1 MNSSVLSFGRK
12 FISHEAFEDFV
23 FSLPLVTGWATI
35 WAVISGFDSFLPTFL
50 LTSFSVVG
58 IRFLLMFLTQWFKVA
73 KSVQMDLINNFDRMI
88 EENNQIKVL
97 MAEAEKETLKEE
109 KLKSITPKSITP
121 KSIPPKSKETV
132 VIQTKK
138 MTLRNPNAGRPG
150 RKPRSV
156 TTNNQKET

>member
-1 MNSSVLSFGRK
+1 MNSAVLSFGRK
-12 FISHEAFEDFV
+12 FISNEAFEDFV

-35 WAVISGFDSFLPTFL
+35 WAAISGFDSFLPTFL

-73 KSVQMDLINNFDRMI
+73 KSVQMDLVSSFDRMI
-88 EENNQIKVL
+88 EENNQIKIL
-97 MAEAEKETLKEE
+97 MAEAEKETLKE
-109 KLKSITPKSITP
+109 KTLKSITP

-150 RKPRSV
+150 RKPRTV

>member
-1 MNSSVLSFGRK
+1 MNSAVLSFGRK

-35 WAVISGFDSFLPTFL
+35 WAAISGFDSFLPTFL

-73 KSVQMDLINNFDRMI
+73 KSVQMDLVSSFDRMI
-88 EENNQIKVL
+88 EENNQIKIL
-97 MAEAEKETLKEE
+97 MAEAEKETLKE
-109 KLKSITPKSITP
+109 KTPKSITP

-150 RKPRSV
+150 RKPRTV

>member
-1 MNSSVLSFGRK
+1 MNSAVLSFGRK

-35 WAVISGFDSFLPTFL
+35 WAAISGFDSFLPTFL

-58 IRFLLMFLTQWFKVA
+58 MRFLLMFLTQWFKVA
-73 KSVQMDLINNFDRMI
+73 KSVQMDLVSSFDRMI
-88 EENNQIKVL
+88 EENNQIKIL
-97 MAEAEKETLKEE
+97 MAEAEKETLKE
-109 KLKSITPKSITP
+109 KTLKSITP

-150 RKPRSV
+150 RKPRTV

>member
-1 MNSSVLSFGRK
+1 MNSAVLSFGRK

-35 WAVISGFDSFLPTFL
+35 WAAISGFDSFLPTFL

-73 KSVQMDLINNFDRMI
+73 KSVQMYLVSSFDRMI
-88 EENNQIKVL
+88 EENNQIKIL
-97 MAEAEKETLKEE
+97 MAEAEKETLKE
-109 KLKSITPKSITP
+109 KTPKSITP

-138 MTLRNPNAGRPG
+138 MTLRNPTAGRPG
-150 RKPRSV
+150 RKPRTV

>member
-1 MNSSVLSFGRK
+1 MNSAVLSFGRK

-35 WAVISGFDSFLPTFL
+35 WAAISGFDSFLPTFL

-73 KSVQMDLINNFDRMI
+73 KSVQMDLVSSFDRMI
-88 EENNQIKVL
+88 EENNQIKIL
-97 MAEAEKETLKEE
+97 MAEAEKETLKE
-109 KLKSITPKSITP
+109 KTLKSIPP

-150 RKPRSV
+150 RKPRTV

>member
-1 MNSSVLSFGRK
+1 MNSTVLSFGRK

-35 WAVISGFDSFLPTFL
+35 WAAISGFDSFLPTFL
-50 LTSFSVVG
+50 FTSFSVVG

-73 KSVQMDLINNFDRMI
+73 KSVQTDLINSFDRMI
-88 EENNQIKVL
+88 EENNQIKL
-97 MAEAEKETLKEE
+97 LLAEAEKEKFKE
-109 KLKSITPKSITP
+109 KTS

-138 MTLRNPNAGRPG
+138 MTLRNANVGRPG
-150 RKPRSV
+150 RKPRTV

>member
-1 MNSSVLSFGRK
+1 MNSAVLSFGRK

-35 WAVISGFDSFLPTFL
+35 WAAISGFDSFLPTFL

-73 KSVQMDLINNFDRMI
+73 KSVQMDLVSSFDRMI
-88 EENNQIKVL
+88 EENNQIKIL
-97 MAEAEKETLKEE
+97 MAEAEKETLKE
-109 KLKSITPKSITP
+109 KTLKSITP

-150 RKPRSV
+150 RKPRTV

>member
-1 MNSSVLSFGRK
+1 MNSAVLSFGRK

-35 WAVISGFDSFLPTFL
+35 WAAISGFDSFLPTFL

-109 KLKSITPKSITP
+109 KLKSITPKSI
-121 KSIPPKSKETV
+121 PPKSKETV

>member
-109 KLKSITPKSITP
+109 KLKSITT

>member
-1 MNSSVLSFGRK
+1 MNSTVLSFGRK

-35 WAVISGFDSFLPTFL
+35 WAAISGFDSFLPTFL
-50 LTSFSVVG
+50 FTSFSVVG

-73 KSVQMDLINNFDRMI
+73 KSVQTDLINSFDRMI
-88 EENNQIKVL
+88 EENNQIKL
-97 MAEAEKETLKEE
+97 LLAEAEKENFKE
-109 KLKSITPKSITP
+109 KAS

-138 MTLRNPNAGRPG
+138 MTLRNANVGRPG
-150 RKPRSV
+150 RKPRTV

>member
-1 MNSSVLSFGRK
+1 MNSAVLSFGRK

-23 FSLPLVTGWATI
+23 FSLPLITGWATI
-35 WAVISGFDSFLPTFL
+35 WAAISGFDSFLPTFL

-73 KSVQMDLINNFDRMI
+73 KSVQMDLVSSFDRMI
-88 EENNQIKVL
+88 EENNQIKIL
-97 MAEAEKETLKEE
+97 MAEAEKETLKE
-109 KLKSITPKSITP
+109 KTPKSITP

-150 RKPRSV
+150 RKPRTV

>member
-35 WAVISGFDSFLPTFL
+35 WAAISGFDSFLPTFL

-73 KSVQMDLINNFDRMI
+73 KSVQMDLVSSFDRMI
-88 EENNQIKVL
+88 EENNQIKIL
-97 MAEAEKETLKEE
+97 MAEAEKETLKE
-109 KLKSITPKSITP
+109 KTPKSITP

-150 RKPRSV
+150 RKPRTV